1 MPSLKNQARI
11 DPAPSRWSW
20 RFQRLMLTPAFL
32 FGLRIGVPFVV
43 TLVIGAW
50 CISNPETRAVIAKAV
65 MQARE
70 SIEQRPEFMVN
81 LMAIDGGDT
90 DLSEAIRYSVSLNFP
105 VSSFELVPSEVRDKL
120 LKLNQIKEVSVRI
133 RPGGILQVD
142 VVPRIPVAIWRTAD
156 GLILIDNEG
165 KSISP
170 VSLRSMYPEL
180 PVIAGEGAPKHINE
194 ALKLISAATPL
205 GDRLRGLVR
214 LGNRRWDVVLDRNQR
229 ILLPTKGAVRA
240 LERVIFLET
249 TPTRQVLSRDIAR
262 IDLRLHGRPTVQM
275 NAAANEEWRRIRQLN
290 TKKELQ

>member
-90 DLSEAIRYSVSLNFP
+90 DLSEAIRSSVSLNFP

-120 LKLNQIKEVSVRI
+120 LKLDHHYCMSGYGAICAFAVNSIVS
-133 RPGGILQVD
+133 
-142 VVPRIPVAIWRTAD
+142 
-156 GLILIDNEG
+156 
-165 KSISP
+165 
-170 VSLRSMYPEL
+170 
-180 PVIAGEGAPKHINE
+180 
-194 ALKLISAATPL
+194 
-205 GDRLRGLVR
+205 GLVVFNNMLDGKTGTVFLTNVLFMGSK
-214 LGNRRWDVVLDRNQR
+214 LGNMYSIISTEKNIFYSAYLMRKVQYNDVDPDKYIEKV
-229 ILLPTKGAVRA
+229 
-240 LERVIFLET
+240 
-249 TPTRQVLSRDIAR
+249 
-262 IDLRLHGRPTVQM
+262 
-275 NAAANEEWRRIRQLN
+275 EEV
-290 TKKELQ
+290 

>member
-1 MPSLKNQARI
+1 M
-11 DPAPSRWSW
+11 
-20 RFQRLMLTPAFL
+20 
-32 FGLRIGVPFVV
+32 PFVV

-90 DLSEAIRYSVSLNFP
+90 DLSEAIRSSVSLNFP

-120 LKLNQIKEVSVRI
+120 LKLNPIKEVSVRI